1 MAGLDDLATI
11 QKNGVVAVNSLV
23 QSLIDFKTVYERVA
37 GLSSRVG
44 ISENAIIFT
53 GSGRIGTVSVTTA
66 AAGGTIHDAE
76 SVTEADGTN
85 IIYAIPNAVGIEV
98 VNFPIVNGL
107 VVKPA
112 AGSVLSISY
121 SEAT

>member
-1 MAGLDDLATI
+1 MAGIDDLATI
-11 QKNGVVAVNSLV
+11 QKNGVVAVNALV
-23 QSLIDFKTVYERVA
+23 QSLSEFKAVYERVA

-44 ISENAIIFT
+44 IDENTSVFT
-53 GSGRIGTVSVTTA
+53 GAGRIGSVSVTTA
-66 AAGGTIHDAE
+66 VAGGTIHDSE
-76 SVTEADGTN
+76 SVAEADGTN
-85 IIYAIPNAVGIEV
+85 VVYVIPDVEGIEV

-112 AGSVLSISY
+112 TGSVLSVSY

>member
-11 QKNGVVAVNSLV
+11 QKNGVVAVNALV
-23 QSLIDFKTVYERVA
+23 QALAEFKTVYERVA
-37 GLSSRVG
+37 GLSSR
-44 ISENAIIFT
+44 ISIDENTVVFT
-53 GSGRIGTVSVTTA
+53 GAGRIGSVSVTTA
-66 AAGGTIHDAE
+66 IAGGTIHDSE
-76 SVTEADGTN
+76 SVAEADGTN
-85 IIYAIPNAVGIEV
+85 VIYSIPNAEGISI

-112 AGSVLSISY
+112 SGSVVSISY

>member
-53 GSGRIGTVSVTTA
+53 GSGRVGTVSVTTA

>member
-11 QKNGVVAVNSLV
+11 QKNGVVAVNALV
-23 QSLIDFKTVYERVA
+23 QALAEFKTVYERVA
-37 GLSSRVG
+37 GLSSRIG
-44 ISENAIIFT
+44 IDENTVVFT
-53 GSGRIGTVSVTTA
+53 GAGRIGSVSVTTA
-66 AAGGTIHDAE
+66 VSGGTIHDSE
-76 SVTEADGTN
+76 SVAEADGTN
-85 IIYAIPNAVGIEV
+85 VIYTIPNAVGIEV

-112 AGSVLSISY
+112 SGSVVSISY

>member
-23 QSLIDFKTVYERVA
+23 QSLIDFKTVYESVA

-44 ISENAIIFT
+44 ISENSIIFT

-76 SVTEADGTN
+76 SVAEADGTN

>member
-66 AAGGTIHDAE
+66 GASGTIHDAE
-76 SVTEADGTN
+76 SVAEADGTN

-121 SEAT
+121 SEAA